1 MSKKLVR
8 ESIYPMEGGE
18 EGKTLRV
25 KKWSARKWFAIVGDI
40 GDLIDESM
48 SQMNGKDFSATILM
62 AKLVPVLCRS
72 SDRAV
77 RIIIESVADP
87 KLTEEEV
94 LEWDLEDF
102 IGVLDMALEVNLSSS
117 IEKKVSKFMGRLFGT
132 TKSSSNASGGS
143 NKHSGTKS
151 SS

>member
-8 ESIYPMEGGE
+8 EATYEMEGQE
-18 EGKTLRV
+18 KTLRL

-48 SQMNGKDFSATILM
+48 GQMNGAEFSAPLIM

-72 SDRAV
+72 SDRVV
-77 RIIIESVADP
+77 RIIKESVDDP
-87 KLTEEEV
+87 KLTEDEI

-102 IGVLDMALEVNLSSS
+102 LGVLDKSVEMNLSATS
-117 IEKKVSKFMGRLFGT
+117 IEKKVGRFVGRLFGT
-132 TKSSSNASGGS
+132 TKSLSNDSKAS
-143 NKHSGTKS
+143 KTQSGVKS